1 MDEIVKGVFAA
12 PLATVFVVAGMIFL
26 LIAVVGNISGKIE
39 PGAKGRVISRILGLA
54 FIITG
59 LAMHLTHQAPQI
71 PIPFE
76 KALEKSE
83 PFETPQTPRASSP
96 MVKSDR
102 EVSGLAAQTIFEGVV
117 ANVTRFEKT
126 GELVT
131 LELTLQNAAP
141 DTVSF
146 CVEPYR
152 AELIDELTGDSWREV
167 HHGGIVTCSSK
178 QELAMGQS
186 HIAWMKFEGRN
197 PEKKRFAFSLPILR
211 RPVENLVLEK
221 R

>member
-39 PGAKGRVISRILGLA
+39 PGAKGRVISGILGLA

-59 LAMHLTHQAPQI
+59 LAMHLTQQAPQI
-71 PIPFE
+71 PKPSE
-76 KALEKSE
+76 KAPEKSKLL
-83 PFETPQTPRASSP
+83 ETPQTP
-96 MVKSDR
+96 

-131 LELTLQNAAP
+131 LELTLRNAAP

-152 AELIDELTGDSWREV
+152 AELIDELTGDSWNVV
-167 HHGGIVTCSSK
+167 HYGGNVSCLSK

-186 HIAWMKFEGRN
+186 HMAWVKFGARN

>member
-1 MDEIVKGVFAA
+1 MDEIVKGVFTA

-39 PGAKGRVISRILGLA
+39 PGAKGRVISGILGLA

-59 LAMHLTHQAPQI
+59 LAMYLTQQAPL
-71 PIPFE
+71 PFE
-76 KALEKSE
+76 KAREKSE
-83 PFETPQTPRASSP
+83 LLEPPQTP
-96 MVKSDR
+96 

-131 LELTLQNAAP
+131 LELTLRNTAP

-146 CVEPYR
+146 CVELYR
-152 AELIDELTGDSWREV
+152 AELIDELTGDSWRQV
-167 HHGGIVTCSSK
+167 HYGGSVSCSSK

-186 HIAWMKFEGRN
+186 HIAWMKFEARN

-211 RPVENLVLEK
+211 TPVENLVLEK